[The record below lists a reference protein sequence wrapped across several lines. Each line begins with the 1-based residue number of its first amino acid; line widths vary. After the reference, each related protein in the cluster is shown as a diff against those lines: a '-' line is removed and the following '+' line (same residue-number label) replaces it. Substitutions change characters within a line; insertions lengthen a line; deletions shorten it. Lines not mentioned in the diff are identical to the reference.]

1 MQIGEGLPTTG
12 KRSESNLPEV
22 TQQLS
27 PALQQKMML
36 VRKRYGNRNEFLTSQ
51 NQDTQI
57 SVGRLGDQAHFT
69 GSPSLAVLKKTY
81 GENFPTMWLM
91 PQIFDLVV
99 YCNSKSTLNEQQAQ
113 FLAEAIAHEYYF
125 LSSDELML
133 FFYRFKLGK
142 YGHFYGTVDPMR
154 IMQALDTFCDE
165 RVHAI
170 AKREKEEEKRAAK
183 EPKLPKMSPEEWC
196 RANGLPEC
204 RTMIEA
210 WHMRNRIQ
218 DIIEAVLWGINIM
231 WTLVNAPSAY
241 AQPR

>member
-1 MQIGEGLPTTG
+1 MELINSPIRD

-27 PALQQKMML
+27 PALLQKMML

-51 NQDTQI
+51 NPDTQI

-81 GENFPTMWLM
+81 GENLPTMWLM

-154 IMQALDTFCDE
+154 ITQALDTFCDE
-165 RVHAI
+165 RLRAI
-170 AKREKEEEKRAAK
+170 AERDKQEEERRRAEEEKNA
-183 EPKLPKMSPEEWC
+183 MTINCEEYC
-196 RANGLPEC
+196 ERNGYPVMHSI
-204 RTMIEA
+204 T
-210 WHMRNRIQ
+210 
-218 DIIEAVLWGINIM
+218 DIIFYEMAREAEEAANVKPP
-231 WTLVNAPSAY
+231 TDCDPKS
-241 AQPR
+241 